1 MKTQQFK
8 NKVLMSYFFSIVL
21 FSNSISAQELV
32 TSGALRL
39 NEVNIHAARYFN
51 KKFPDIIEQSWYST
65 SIGNQV
71 VFKENGI
78 SRQSIFNQRGE
89 FEYTIKFIEAKD
101 LPQNILKRI
110 ALNFPRF
117 EVHSVSE
124 IQFSENCMYFIVIIQ
139 SNTQKSFVI
148 SEEEIQLHSSVLLS
162 EK

>member
-8 NKVLMSYFFSIVL
+8 NKVLMTYFLSIVL
-21 FSNSISAQELV
+21 LSNSMSAQDIV
-32 TSGALRL
+32 MSGPLRL

-51 KKFPDIIEQSWYST
+51 KKFPDIIEQSWYNT

-71 VFKENGI
+71 VYKENGI
-78 SRQSIFNQRGE
+78 SRQSIFNLRGE
-89 FEYTIKFIEAKD
+89 FEYTIKFIDAKD
-101 LPQNILKRI
+101 LPQIILKRI

-124 IQFSENCMYFIVIIQ
+124 IQFSEACMYFIVIIQ
-139 SNTQKSFVI
+139 SNTQKSFII